1 MKESSRQDDQISS
14 AAGNVGAPSETIE
27 PALEAFVTR
36 IRECA
41 PEIDRPSIRLH
52 LSGPQGGAWSI
63 EIVEDQLRLMKGPGS
78 PNPKW
83 EVHADA
89 AVVRRVLAGEV
100 DGRTAFLSGGILV
113 RGDTV
118 AAQRLSAALGMHSP
132 CGA

>member
-14 AAGNVGAPSETIE
+14 AAGDVGAPGETIE

-36 IRECA
+36 IRQYA

-63 EIVEDQLRLMKGPGS
+63 EMVEDQLRLMKGPGS

-100 DGRTAFLSGGILV
+100 DGRAAFLSGGILV
-113 RGDTV
+113 RGDTA

>member
-1 MKESSRQDDQISS
+1 MKEAPGKTTES
-14 AAGNVGAPSETIE
+14 AARRPESAPGESIE

-36 IRECA
+36 IRQCA
-41 PEIDRPSIRLH
+41 PEIERPSIRLQ

-63 EIVEDQLRLMKGPGS
+63 EMVEDQLRLMKGPGS
-78 PNPKW
+78 QNPTW

-89 AVVRRVLAGEV
+89 AVVRSVLAGEV

-113 RGDTV
+113 RGDTA